1 MSEQNGITGSIT
13 VGEGASVPICATPR
27 PWGAAAVLCGFG
39 PDHSGGHSWE
49 AHQAAGGGD
58 SGARA
63 ILETYLQRIGLSR
76 PADIAQQVQLT
87 LLRQWTEHLDDVL
100 DAEGLPAGLRTRII
114 RAVVYGGAPSLAE
127 GEIRQ
132 EMTAEMI
139 KLAERTPPGMSWP

>member
-1 MSEQNGITGSIT
+1 MTEQNGITGSIT
-13 VGEGASVPICATPR
+13 VGEGASVPICGQSR
-27 PWGAAAVLCGFG
+27 PWSAAAVLCGFG

-49 AHQAAGGGD
+49 AHQPAGGGD

-63 ILETYLQRIGLSR
+63 ILEGYLQRIGLRR
-76 PADIAQQVQLT
+76 PSDIAQQVQIT

-100 DAEGLPAGLRTRII
+100 DAEGLPAGLRERII

-132 EMTAEMI
+132 EMVTEMLD
-139 KLAERTPPGMSWP
+139 LAKHGLPRMP